1 MSGPLVSVV
10 TIFLDA
16 ARFLDEAVAS
26 LFAQTYERWELLLV
40 DDGSTDGSTEIARA
54 WAARDPERVR
64 YLEHAGHANRGMS
77 ASRNLGVRHGRGELV
92 ALLDSDDVWEPDKLA
107 RQVALLE
114 SHPEVEMVYGRPL
127 YWRGWTGLPGDIARD
142 WSLPL
147 PVPAGTVVEPP
158 GLALASHPLGSGSA
172 PCPSD
177 LLFRR
182 SLVERVGGFEE
193 SFHGIYALY
202 EDQAFLAKVYLTA
215 RVLVSGERWLRY
227 RQHADSCVSVVTG
240 AGHANT
246 VRRFFLEWLEG
257 YLRTPGVGDARVR
270 RAAAR
275 ALRAMRHPTLS
286 RVETRARA
294 VAARALRL
302 GARVVRRLAS
312 PSAMGKGPG
321 VGRVRFGDL
330 RRLQPV
336 SREFG
341 FDRGRPVDRHYIEA
355 FLAERAGDIHGRVL
369 EVGDDTYTRRFGGSR
384 VSRADVLHVE
394 PVPGATFVGDL
405 AGASDLP
412 SEAFDCVVLTQTLHL
427 IYDVRAAATT
437 IHRILRPGGQLLATA
452 PGISQIARDQW
463 GAYWCWSF
471 TTLSL
476 RRLLVDAFPGGEVI
490 VEAHGNVLAATA
502 FLQGL
507 AAEELTAEELAYRDP
522 AYELLITARARKAG
536 RS

>member
-1 MSGPLVSVV
+1 
-10 TIFLDA
+10 
-16 ARFLDEAVAS
+16 
-26 LFAQTYERWELLLV
+26 
-40 DDGSTDGSTEIARA
+40 
-54 WAARDPERVR
+54 
-64 YLEHAGHANRGMS
+64 
-77 ASRNLGVRHGRGELV
+77 
-92 ALLDSDDVWEPDKLA
+92 
-107 RQVALLE
+107 
-114 SHPEVEMVYGRPL
+114 
-127 YWRGWTGLPGDIARD
+127 
-142 WSLPL
+142 
-147 PVPAGTVVEPP
+147 
-158 GLALASHPLGSGSA
+158 
-172 PCPSD
+172 
-177 LLFRR
+177 
-182 SLVERVGGFEE
+182 
-193 SFHGIYALY
+193 
-202 EDQAFLAKVYLTA
+202 
-215 RVLVSGERWLRY
+215 
-227 RQHADSCVSVVTG
+227 
-240 AGHANT
+240 
-246 VRRFFLEWLEG
+246 
-257 YLRTPGVGDARVR
+257 
-270 RAAAR
+270 
-275 ALRAMRHPTLS
+275 
-286 RVETRARA
+286 
-294 VAARALRL
+294 
-302 GARVVRRLAS
+302 
-312 PSAMGKGPG
+312 MGKGPG
-321 VGRVRFGDL
+321 VGRVRFGHL

-384 VSRADVLHVE
+384 VSRADVLNVE

-412 SEAFDCVVLTQTLHL
+412 TEAFDCVVLTQTLHL
-427 IYDVRAAATT
+427 IYDVRAAAAT

-463 GAYWCWSF
+463 GASWCRSF